1 MARLPVLI
9 GDYLHRFGPVL
20 RRFKDMLDGTHA
32 EVVAVAEVEAVVQV
46 TNGPLTPTAY
56 TLELDQPDTEFSIT
70 LPPNFGFEFRSRG
83 MIDVRFAFET
93 GHVADL
99 TAPYLTLPG
108 YWDHY
113 QAGQFDEVT
122 LYFATDSLNPIVI
135 EIIVLELAV

>member
-1 MARLPVLI
+1 MTRLPVLV

-32 EVVAVAEVEAVVQV
+32 EVVAVGDVETVVQV

-56 TLELDQPDTEFSIT
+56 ALTLDQADTEFSIA

-83 MIDVRFAFET
+83 MVDVRFAFET
-93 GHVADL
+93 GHVADY
-99 TAPYLTLPG
+99 TDPYLTLPG
-108 YWDHY
+108 NWDFY
-113 QAGQFDEVT
+113 EAGQFDEVT
-122 LYFATDSLNPIVI
+122 LYFATDSLNPVVM